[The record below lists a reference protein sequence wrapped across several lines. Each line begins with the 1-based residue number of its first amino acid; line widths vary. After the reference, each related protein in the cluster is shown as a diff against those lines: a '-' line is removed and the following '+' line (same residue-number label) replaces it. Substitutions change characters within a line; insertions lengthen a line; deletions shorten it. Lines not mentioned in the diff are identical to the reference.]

1 MKIARGVDEGATD
14 HSCVDPTGETAC
26 LWADQLDFVQL
37 TIFDLVITNRQ
48 QMGPPSASSDD
59 ESAEELEEKRNYMRW
74 KTLVP
79 FLYDFFTH
87 SNLAPWPSYSCR

>member
-1 MKIARGVDEGATD
+1 
-14 HSCVDPTGETAC
+14 
-26 LWADQLDFVQL
+26 
-37 TIFDLVITNRQ
+37 
-48 QMGPPSASSDD
+48 MGPPSASSDD